1 MKGGFRMS
9 LKQEF
14 IDMVRL
20 ITEPLEAES
29 EYERYCL
36 EVDPMVDVCELDG
49 SDVTYIECD
58 DCENQQDCTSRKYV
72 RVDVSFT
79 DYGDCNRLYVFNK
92 KPPVDKG
99 VRAIWNRKQLMREIF
114 DLKKEL
120 EMTKD
125 YYATFGSRHTELLQ
139 YAKEFAEGLK
149 RDFTFFLPLNEN
161 VLPIVFHLDSIK
173 NEKGEERHNTGG
185 NVLPYGLQSTINV
198 SYNEDIEQTKSTI
211 RHEILHYGL
220 YVCGMKFY
228 DNEAVFHFLCNKYD
242 AHAYQEM
249 PESEKKLYDN
259 LELALSK
266 FEDVFEEEMLPM
278 MNFTDNDN
286 ADKARQ
292 NFVSGMVYSVGA
304 KDENYLYKGTTTHE
318 DVISAGNQLMQ
329 MLLESND
336 NL

>member
-1 MKGGFRMS
+1 MS

-114 DLKKEL
+114 DLKKEIEEL
-120 EMTKD
+120 KD

-139 YAKEFAEGLK
+139 YAKEFVEELQ
-149 RDFTFFLPLNEN
+149 RDFTFFIPLNEN
-161 VLPIVFHLDSIK
+161 VLPIVFHLDCMK
-173 NEKGEERHNTGG
+173 DGEGKDTYKTSG
-185 NVLPYGLQSTINV
+185 NVQWCRNQSVINV
-198 SYNEDIEQTKSTI
+198 LYDEDIEKTKTTI

-220 YVCGMKFY
+220 NICGMKSS
-228 DNEAVFHFLCNKYD
+228 DDEAVFHFLCNKYD
-242 AHAYQEM
+242 ANAYMEM
-249 PESEKKLYDN
+249 PESEKELYDN
-259 LELALSK
+259 LELAISRIEK
-266 FEDVFEEEMLPM
+266 AFEEQLLCIPNIEKDENVVQPKEK
-278 MNFTDNDN
+278 DYI
-286 ADKARQ
+286 
-292 NFVSGMVYSVGA
+292 SSMVYAVGA
-304 KDENYLYKGTTTHE
+304 KDENDLYKGTTAHE
-318 DVISAGNQLMQ
+318 DMIYIGNLLMQ
-329 MLLESND
+329 MLLISND

>member
-1 MKGGFRMS
+1 MS

-29 EYERYCL
+29 EYECYSL

-49 SDVTYIECD
+49 SDVTYTECY
-58 DCENQQDCTSRKYV
+58 DCENQQDYTSRKYV
-72 RVDVSFT
+72 KVDVSFT

-99 VRAIWNRKQLMREIF
+99 ICAIWNRKQLMREIF
-114 DLKKEL
+114 DLKKEIEGL
-120 EMTKD
+120 KD
-125 YYATFGSRHTELLQ
+125 YYATFGGRHTELLQ
-139 YAKEFAEGLK
+139 YAKEFVEELK
-149 RDFTFFLPLNEN
+149 RDFTFFIPLNEN

-173 NEKGEERHNTGG
+173 NEKGEDDYKTSG
-185 NVLPYGLQSTINV
+185 NVHSSRNQSVINV
-198 SYNEDIEQTKSTI
+198 LYNEDIEKTKTTI

-220 YVCGMKFY
+220 SVCGMKSS
-228 DNEAVFHFLCNKYD
+228 DDEAVFHFLCNKYD

-249 PESEKKLYDN
+249 PESEKELYDN

-278 MNFTDNDN
+278 MNITDNEN
-286 ADKARQ
+286 ADKVRQ
-292 NFVSGMVYSVGA
+292 NFVSSMVYSVGA
-304 KDENYLYKGTTTHE
+304 KDENYLYKGTSTHE